1 MNFFDTLFN
10 PDRDEAR
17 AILYSFMIRSEV
29 AGWALIYARKINQ
42 LDQVSEF
49 DGNDPAYHRYDRDCR
64 APRHPIFRRKLVA
77 GRPVP

>member
-29 AGWALIYARKINQ
+29 AG
-42 LDQVSEF
+42 
-49 DGNDPAYHRYDRDCR
+49 
-64 APRHPIFRRKLVA
+64 
-77 GRPVP
+77 